1 MSSLA
6 DIPVAILCGGLGT
19 RLGSLT
25 QELPKALIEVHGRPF
40 LEHQLGILA
49 KAGFKRVVLC
59 VSHLGVYLS
68 DRMGQSSFGMTLE
81 YSFDV
86 NDALW
91 GLQCMR
97 GTAGAIRK
105 ARDLFGD
112 ACFVLYGDSY
122 MPCDYAEI
130 YRKFTLNP
138 CEVVRCVTSTKT
150 HPKLHD
156 YGVYVMTA
164 RALACLPPEGDLSHV
179 LNWWRPGIVRDL
191 LLEDPYY
198 EIGTP
203 EALRATR
210 EWFARG
216 ALRDGVSHRVS
227 EVSDR
232 S

>member
-19 RLGSLT
+19 RLGSIT
-25 QELPKALIEVHGRPF
+25 QELPKALMEVNGRPF

-59 VSHLGVYLS
+59 IGHLGDQIVN
-68 DRMGQSSFGMTLE
+68 RMTNSRFGLTMTCVHDKFE
-81 YSFDV
+81 
-86 NDALW
+86 AA
-91 GLQCMR
+91 M
-97 GTAGAIRK
+97 GTAGALRG
-105 ARDLFGD
+105 ARRHLGD
-112 ACFVLYGDSY
+112 VCFVLYGDSY

-216 ALRDGVSHRVS
+216 AIRDGVSVGVS
-227 EVSDR
+227 EVPDR